1 MALLSVSEAAKLVG
15 KSVKTIYRHIDT
27 GKLSFTHNDNG
38 IKSIDTS
45 ELIRVYGELKLSNE
59 NTIDSQM
66 SQRENPNDN
75 GMTSLLRQENELLK
89 EILKEKEAHIDSLK
103 QAMLLLEHRKEELTP
118 SKKGWL
124 AKLFS

>member
-38 IKSIDTS
+38 VKSIDTS

-59 NTIDSQM
+59 NVIDSQM

-75 GMTSLLRQENELLK
+75 EMTNLLRQENELLK

-103 QAMLLLEHRKEELTP
+103 QAMLLLEHKKEEPSP